1 MAVTVDSYTE
11 EIKLM
16 RNLHGQLVFDE
27 SSFLKKV
34 GRKDDTLNKQAAQ
47 SYQSL
52 WQDQNDLKDNESYVD
67 GRREKAQSMTNSFYD
82 LVTDFYEYGKLYRMQ
97 DEHKQTYIIH
107 ILTCSFD
114 L

>member
-27 SSFLKKV
+27 SNFLKKV
-34 GRKDDTLNKQAAQ
+34 GQKDDTLNKQAAE

-52 WQDQNDLKDNESYVD
+52 WQDQDHLKDNESYVD

-82 LVTDFYEYGKLYRMQ
+82 LVTDFYEYGKLIR
-97 DEHKQTYIIH
+97 DAGWTQTNTHVH
-107 ILTCSFD
+107 ILTCSFA